1 MVGVTL
7 SVEARYA
14 AVSRLIR
21 TEGCTNLLDVACGY
35 TPRAIFCEREGV
47 DYVGLDVPVVAE
59 ELNRAAPGL
68 ASGTPIPC
76 MWEEAPRMRRL
87 WPLRQTFWMVSC

>member
-68 ASGTPIPC
+68 GIGHAHPVWGQT
-76 MWEEAPRMRRL
+76 PRMRRL
-87 WPLRQTFWMVSC
+87 WPLRQTFCMVSC